1 MFNAPPCNG
10 SAPARFDMHPFDD
23 LITTY
28 DSDAVYAEKRNR
40 VNGTF
45 DPSEANVT
53 WTGGFAGSFED
64 LKSTDGLKF
73 GRYLM
78 TFTGTVDY
86 ENSHIL
92 MTAGDSPT
100 WETNPSLTSATT
112 TGDDAPMTTCV
123 TYNSAVSFKSGL
135 GKAGYGLAALAMIV
149 TVLL

>member
-10 SAPARFDMHPFDD
+10 SAPARFDMHPFDNS
-23 LITTY
+23 ITTY
-28 DSDAVYAEKRNR
+28 DSDVDYAEQRNK

-45 DPSEANVT
+45 DSSKATVT
-53 WTGGFAGSFED
+53 WVGGFAGSFED

-78 TFTGTVDY
+78 TFTGTVDHD
-86 ENSHIL
+86 NSHTL
-92 MTAGDSPT
+92 VTTGDSPT
-100 WETNPSLTSATT
+100 WETNPLLASATV
-112 TGDDAPMTTCV
+112 TGADASMTTCV

-135 GKAGYGLAALAMIV
+135 GKAVYWLAALAMIV